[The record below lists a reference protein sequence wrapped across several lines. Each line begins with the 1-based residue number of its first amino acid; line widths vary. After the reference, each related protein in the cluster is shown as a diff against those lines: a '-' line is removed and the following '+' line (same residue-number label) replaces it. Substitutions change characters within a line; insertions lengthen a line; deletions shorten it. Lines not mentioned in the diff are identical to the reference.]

1 MKEITLFL
9 TENELKAVESICER
23 FDCTKEYLLF
33 QGVTECERI
42 LKMLED
48 EEK

>member
-1 MKEITLFL
+1 MREVTLFL
-9 TENELKAVESICER
+9 TDKELQAVESICAR
-23 FDCTKEYLLF
+23 FDCTKEFLIF